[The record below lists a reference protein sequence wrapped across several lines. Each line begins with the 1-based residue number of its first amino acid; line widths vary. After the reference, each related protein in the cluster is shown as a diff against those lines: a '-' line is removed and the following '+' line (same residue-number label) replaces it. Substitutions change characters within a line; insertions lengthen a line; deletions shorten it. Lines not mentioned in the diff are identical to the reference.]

1 MRPALSVEI
10 ERGARLFFPEA
21 IPLLLPWSE
30 GPRYLANRAYSFAR
44 QAPLLRAQKHPSTEP
59 AFSAG
64 LEGVKFPY
72 IRKFISVYAKIFF
85 RICGNLFPCGRKFF
99 AVRKEKNFRAH
110 ARKILCA
117 QKFIF
122 MRTEIFFCAH
132 RNFAPCPRKRISFRK
147 GANFLGQGRIP
158 LGAED
163 GKGRRRACTLA
174 GHRAGLVRRYSL
186 GASPM
191 SFMYLRTS

>member
-1 MRPALSVEI
+1 MRPALSLDIVG
-10 ERGARLFFPEA
+10 GARLFFPEA
-21 IPLLLPWSE
+21 FPLLLPWSE
-30 GPRYLANRAYSFAR
+30 GPRHPANQLHSFAR
-44 QAPLLRAQKHPSTEP
+44 QGPLLWAQKHPSTEP
-59 AFSAG
+59 AFPAG
-64 LEGVKFPY
+64 LEGVNFL
-72 IRKFISVYAKIFF
+72 
-85 RICGNLFPCGRKFF
+85 ICGNLFPCGRKFF

-147 GANFLGQGRIP
+147 GENFLGQAKAL
-158 LGAED
+158 LGGEGD
-163 GKGRRRACTLA
+163 EGRRRACTLA
-174 GHRAGLVRRYSL
+174 GHREGLVCRYSL

>member
-1 MRPALSVEI
+1 MHFPFFFLGAKAPIPPQIGSISSPVKASFFGHKNALPQDPHSQRV
-10 ERGARLFFPEA
+10 
-21 IPLLLPWSE
+21 W
-30 GPRYLANRAYSFAR
+30 
-44 QAPLLRAQKHPSTEP
+44 
-59 AFSAG
+59 
-64 LEGVKFPY
+64 EGVKFPY

-147 GANFLGQGRIP
+147 GENFLGQAKAL
-158 LGAED
+158 LGGEGD
-163 GKGRRRACTLA
+163 EGRRRACTLA
-174 GHRAGLVRRYSL
+174 GHREGLVCRYSL